1 MTLLS
6 PNACSPYSL
15 FPGCQRAPVRQG
27 CAQAAAVR
35 EDSALSVPRP
45 ACVPSGWKLHPPTLP
60 SHGGPPGPLANRSW
74 HVGARGPKGRPFRAV
89 ASVGYPSAV
98 LPLQPDHK
106 GADRGSVGSE
116 SNKGVGRATA
126 ARLLPPSQTLVLG
139 SESNKGVGRAIA
151 ARLLPPSQILVLIHS
166 RMQRGAGNVL
176 RGRRCSKTP
185 SPPRTTDVAVV
196 PRPLT

>member
-6 PNACSPYSL
+6 PNVCSPYSL
-15 FPGCQRAPVRQG
+15 FPGCQRAPVRPG

-45 ACVPSGWKLHPPTLP
+45 AYVPSGWKLHPPTLP

-106 GADRGSVGSE
+106 GVDRGWWGANLTKTSGAQPL
-116 SNKGVGRATA
+116 RACCLRVRCLSLSTPECSA
-126 ARLLPPSQTLVLG
+126 AQETFY
-139 SESNKGVGRAIA
+139 
-151 ARLLPPSQILVLIHS
+151 
-166 RMQRGAGNVL
+166 GAGDVV
-176 RGRRCSKTP
+176 KTP
-185 SPPRTTDVAVV
+185 LPPRTTDVAVV
-196 PRPLT
+196 PRPVT